1 MFYLNDSIVL
11 ASFKKKVRVF
21 FIGKLNFSPERMDSF
36 PKLSAI

>member
-11 ASFKKKVRVF
+11 ASFEKKSVF